1 MSQQSHD
8 IVELSARSNRRNLM
22 VAGTAL
28 IAIGLL
34 AFAAQFM
41 EFVNVGLLF
50 LPTLGIIFLVWGI
63 TIRHVGPMI
72 PGGILTGIGAGVIL
86 MQQTAA
92 LPGEASDAGIF
103 LITFG
108 AGWALITLLS
118 ALFTAKTQWW
128 PLIPGAI
135 IAAVGAALFA
145 GDAGLRVLEF
155 AGDFWPLAL
164 IAAGLIVV
172 FRAARAAR

>member
-8 IVELSARSNRRNLM
+8 TVEVSAQSNRRNLM
-22 VAGTAL
+22 VAGAAL

-50 LPTLGIIFLVWGI
+50 LPTLGVIFLIWGI
-63 TIRHVGPMI
+63 AVRHVGPMI
-72 PGGILTGIGAGVIL
+72 PGGILTGIGVGVIL
-86 MQQTAA
+86 MEQTTA

-128 PLIPGAI
+128 PLIPGGI
-135 IAAVGAALFA
+135 IAAVGVALFA
-145 GDAGLRVLEF
+145 GDAGLRLLEF
-155 AGDFWPLAL
+155 VGDFWPLVL
-164 IAAGLIVV
+164 IAVGLIVV
-172 FRAARAAR
+172 LRAARSAR

>member
-8 IVELSARSNRRNLM
+8 IVEPSARSNRRNLM

-41 EFVNVGLLF
+41 EFANVGLLF

-63 TIRHVGPMI
+63 IVRHVGPMI

-86 MQQTAA
+86 MEQTAA

-108 AGWALITLLS
+108 AGCALITLLS

-135 IAAVGAALFA
+135 IAAVGAALLA
-145 GDAGLRVLEF
+145 GDAGLRLLEF
-155 AGDFWPLAL
+155 AGDLWPLAL
-164 IAAGLIVV
+164 IAVGVIIVL
-172 FRAARAAR
+172 RAARAAR